1 MINDVAICLYVFLH
15 AKRMWVTVTESVR
28 LFKTE

>member
-1 MINDVAICLYVFLH
+1 MTNDVAVCPYVFLH
-15 AKRMWVTVTESVR
+15 AKRMWETVTESVR